1 MKCPNCGKGCVQTA
15 SEVIAGIEQRYMAC
29 RDCAPEPNLDKTR
42 PLKALPGEVER
53 CKSCGRAP
61 LDAVMLDALRV
72 LEEFGLRD
80 KRDTLR
86 SVGSPLIS
94 VGYPLAYS
102 PRIGP
107 HDLIIA
113 GERLGKAAAEAI
125 VKRIPE
131 VKGVILN
138 KCVPGVSD
146 SLDFASEN
154 VLLAGCDMRADVA
167 QSIFGELV
175 IYKSQSKIHIEFSRH
190 SAPKMRILEQLYFE
204 GKIRDVV
211 DGLCGPGTLGLMC
224 ALAGAKRVVL
234 NDAWL
239 PGVQNVQLNLKVNQ
253 EAFGIGGDRVSRETR
268 CNRRKGSGACRP
280 RKWAMP
286 DRSLPWRPDKALY
299 ESATCWDLP
308 HRPFSRSKYRGIET
322 GLQMLQRDSNSIIE

>member
-15 SEVIAGIEQRYMAC
+15 SEVIAGIEKRYMAC

-42 PLKALPGEVER
+42 PSKDLPGEVER
-53 CKSCGRAP
+53 CRSCGRAP

-72 LEEFGLRD
+72 LEDFGLRD
-80 KRDTLR
+80 NRDTLR

-107 HDLIIA
+107 NDLIIA
-113 GERLGKAAAEAI
+113 GERLGKVAAEAI
-125 VKRIPE
+125 VKDIPE

-138 KCVPGVSD
+138 KCVPGVCD
-146 SLDFASEN
+146 SLASASEN
-154 VLLAGCDMRADVA
+154 VLLAGCDMRADVV
-167 QSIFGELV
+167 QSLFGELV
-175 IYKSQSKIHIEFSRH
+175 IFKSQSKIHIEFSRH

-224 ALAGAKRVVL
+224 VLAGAKHVVL

-239 PGVQNVQLNLKVNQ
+239 PGVQNVQLNLEVNQ
-253 EAFGIGGDRVSRETR
+253 KLLGLQEIDYPEKPAATVGRDPVLVARANGPCQIEVYHGDLTKLFTR
-268 CNRRKGSGACRP
+268 AKPAGLCLIDHFPGANTSELERACRCC
-280 RKWAMP
+280 K
-286 DRSLPWRPDKALY
+286 
-299 ESATCWDLP
+299 EIT
-308 HRPFSRSKYRGIET
+308 IV
-322 GLQMLQRDSNSIIE
+322 